1 MTKDTVYQV
10 THIEDIEIEMFAYYE
25 DMEEENTSDIFLNIS
40 PVDYRDIIGWIK
52 NVDSKF
58 IAFLE

>member
-10 THIEDIEIEMFAYYE
+10 THIEDIEIEMLAYYE